1 MSDME
6 LMLEFNIAMLN
17 AICEFLM
24 KPPVFYLFGLICFI
38 LVCKA
43 VKIIMYRKGG

>member
-6 LMLEFNIAMLN
+6 LMLEFNIGMLN
-17 AICEFLM
+17 AVCDFLM
-24 KPPVFYLFGLICFI
+24 SPPIFYFVGLICFI

-43 VKIIMYRKGG
+43 VKIIMR